1 MVRTRFYTACT
12 IYLTRSNQGTTPALA
27 DKGYPGL
34 CLEDAP
40 LGIRFAD
47 YVTSFPAGVNAAA
60 TYVYHLRSLVRG
72 ADDAFFSFNRR
83 LIRQRGLYMGREH
96 AGKGINIAL
105 GPMMNMG
112 RLAQGGRN
120 WEGFGGDPFLTG
132 EASYETILG
141 MQEGGVQACAKHL
154 VGKCVDVSLFAV
166 PS

>member
-1 MVRTRFYTACT
+1 M
-12 IYLTRSNQGTTPALA
+12 
-27 DKGYPGL
+27 
-34 CLEDAP
+34 
-40 LGIRFAD
+40 
-47 YVTSFPAGVNAAA
+47 
-60 TYVYHLRSLVRG
+60 
-72 ADDAFFSFNRR
+72 FFSFNRR

-154 VGKCVDVSLFAV
+154 VAKCVVLFFAATR
-166 PS
+166 S